1 MNSARWL
8 KHPHNCR
15 YVVCTWAC
23 WAVKKKKPRG
33 CYVFWSAPPS
43 PCVVLEPAVFSG
55 EHWSSIMTFVGKSS
69 LSPQWT
75 ALSCAILVIRFT
87 QHRSGMCTAWWSNP
101 FSVAR
106 EIIFFFF
113 FFVTES
119 GQKPHYTEM
128 IYKQIN
134 FVCSRMVSQN
144 YSSSTEETGTKLVCV
159 ANITP
164 N

>member
-113 FFVTES
+113 FLSPNQGKNPIILRWYINKSILYVHAWFHKTIPPAR
-119 GQKPHYTEM
+119 K
-128 IYKQIN
+128 KQARN
-134 FVCSRMVSQN
+134 
-144 YSSSTEETGTKLVCV
+144 
-159 ANITP
+159 
-164 N
+164 

>member
-23 WAVKKKKPRG
+23 WAVKKRSLG
-33 CYVFWSAPPS
+33 
-43 PCVVLEPAVFSG
+43 AVTYFDALLHLRVWRLSLPFFSG
-55 EHWSSIMTFVGKSS
+55 EHWSSIMTFVGKKLS
-69 LSPQWT
+69 LHNGRPCLVPYL
-75 ALSCAILVIRFT
+75 LSGLRNTGAECVQRGGVILFLL
-87 QHRSGMCTAWWSNP
+87 QGKSGC
-101 FSVAR
+101 
-106 EIIFFFF
+106 

-159 ANITP
+159 ANTTP

>member
-33 CYVFWSAPPS
+33 CYIFWSAPPS
-43 PCVVLEPAVFSG
+43 PCVALEPAVFSG

-69 LSPQWT
+69 PSPQWT
-75 ALSCAILVIRFT
+75 ALSCAILVIRLRNTGAECVQRGGVILFLLWGK
-87 QHRSGMCTAWWSNP
+87 SG
-101 FSVAR
+101 FS
-106 EIIFFFF
+106 F